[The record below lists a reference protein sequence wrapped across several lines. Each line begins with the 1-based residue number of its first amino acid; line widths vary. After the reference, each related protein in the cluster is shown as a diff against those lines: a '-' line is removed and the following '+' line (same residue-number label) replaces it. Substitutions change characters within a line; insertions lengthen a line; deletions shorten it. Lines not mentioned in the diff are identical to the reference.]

1 MNRLRDIKLGITA
14 ILAVCSS
21 LLGNLAMPV
30 YILVLLN
37 GIDYATGLLAAPFRH
52 ERVSSYKGVRG
63 IAKKICM
70 WLLVGVGAVV
80 DWLLAYTGVQS
91 PLGHLASCA
100 VAVWLIVNELI
111 SILENIG
118 DTGVPVPA
126 FLEKAI
132 ALVKEKNS

>member
-14 ILAVCSS
+14 FFTVCSS
-21 LLGNLAMPV
+21 LLGSLAMPV

-52 ERVSSYKGVRG
+52 EKVNSYKGVRG
-63 IAKKICM
+63 IAKKVCM
-70 WLLVGVGAVV
+70 WLLIGVGAIV
-80 DWLLAYTGVQS
+80 DWLIVYTGLES
-91 PLGHLASCA
+91 PLNNLAGSA

-132 ALVKEKNS
+132 DLVKEKNS